1 MSKQENKTVLNCTI
15 GGTLMYPKKEGNTVK
30 YAIAIDE
37 LTKGKLEQA
46 VRGKFGA
53 RTLTIKEDEHN
64 KGKYLLN
71 VKTSFELPVYDKEK
85 NLLEDVKLY
94 HGAEVY
100 ASVSVKEYQYMGKT
114 GITTYLTGIVL
125 LQNGEPTGVSADNI
139 LNNIL

>member
-1 MSKQENKTVLNCTI
+1 MSKQENKTVLNCTV
-15 GGTLMYPKKEGNTVK
+15 GGTLMYPKKEGDTIR

-37 LTKGKLEQA
+37 LTKSKLELA
-46 VRGKFGA
+46 IKEKFGDES
-53 RTLTIKEDEHN
+53 LTIKEDEHN

-71 VKTSFELPVYDKEK
+71 VKTSFEIPVYDKDK
-85 NLLEDVKLY
+85 NELEDVKLY

-100 ASVSVKEYQYMGKT
+100 ASVSVKEYQYKSKH

-125 LQNGEPTGVSADNI
+125 LQNGEPTGVNADNI

>member
-1 MSKQENKTVLNCTI
+1 MNKQENKTVLNCTV
-15 GGTLMYPKKEGNTVK
+15 GGTLMYPKKEVDTIR

-37 LTKGKLEQA
+37 LTKSKLELA
-46 VRGKFGA
+46 IKEKFGDES
-53 RTLTIKEDEHN
+53 LTIKEDEHN

-71 VKTSFELPVYDKEK
+71 VKTSFEIPVYDKDK
-85 NLLEDVKLY
+85 NELEDVKLY

-100 ASVSVKEYQYMGKT
+100 ASVSVKEYQYKSKH

-125 LQNGEPTGVSADNI
+125 LQNGEPTGVNADNI